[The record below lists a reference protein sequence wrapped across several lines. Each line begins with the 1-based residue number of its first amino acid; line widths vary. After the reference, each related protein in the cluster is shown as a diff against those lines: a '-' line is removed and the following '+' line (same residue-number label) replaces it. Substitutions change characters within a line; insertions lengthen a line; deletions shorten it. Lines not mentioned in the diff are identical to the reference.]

1 MVNKEVC
8 DCKSVIKELSSLD
21 LLNSSAQ
28 DVQAILSKLYAK
40 PIAAPLCDYPA
51 DTVIVRGRP
60 ITSTE
65 QIKYKH
71 ELSYVPAEKNKKYQ
85 RGSTPNQTM
94 FYGILS
100 DTHDTQFV
108 GCLGE
113 ICDCLRDPN
122 PEDGEYYAIISFWIV
137 RETISLFTIIN
148 PESQNNKSDNL
159 KRMADEL
166 NLFVEKYK
174 DYFDKEDVTSL
185 QKFMYQQYNKKALAE
200 HDYWIPALFTMD
212 LIKSGNIDGILY
224 ESAQAADA
232 QLDNVLCLAIKPESV
247 DTKLNFLSAIKV
259 TITIKAG
266 KASVIGEPIDIQ

>member
-1 MVNKEVC
+1 MGYKEVC

-122 PEDGEYYAIISFWIV
+122 PEDGEYYAIISFWIA

-224 ESAQAADA
+224 ESAQVADA

-247 DTKLNFLSAIKV
+247 DSKLSFLSAIKV

>member
-1 MVNKEVC
+1 MGCKEVC

-122 PEDGEYYAIISFWIV
+122 PEDGEYYAIISFWIA

-247 DTKLNFLSAIKV
+247 DSKLSFLSAIKV

>member
-1 MVNKEVC
+1 MGCKEVC

-122 PEDGEYYAIISFWIV
+122 PEDGEYYAIISFWIA

-247 DTKLNFLSAIKV
+247 DSKLSFLSAIKV
-259 TITIKAG
+259 TITI
-266 KASVIGEPIDIQ
+266 